1 MSEKTPGRVPGTVWL
16 LGLVSMLNDTASE
29 ILYPILPAFLSS
41 VLGLSPAA
49 IGLIDGASKTVEGF
63 TKGIGGV
70 LAQRFGRS
78 RRFMLAGYAVSS
90 VAKPFHAFAG
100 SFWGVLGLR
109 ITDRVGKGMRSAPR
123 DAIIAGS
130 VPQGM
135 LGRAFSLH
143 RALDTTGAVVGPL
156 LAFLLMGHFGDV
168 RQVFLWTIIPGA
180 LCVIVAS
187 FVKRDSIIAPGDRV
201 PFSGWFGV
209 VRDNSR
215 FRFFL
220 FSTILFTIAN
230 SSDLFLLMRTREL
243 GLTETQ
249 VPLVWMLFN
258 VTYVLAAYPI
268 GLLADRVGRSRLYL
282 GGFALYA
289 VVYAGFALDL
299 DGAAVWMLMGLY
311 GIYYGVAE
319 SLGRALVSDFVKPE
333 MRPLAY
339 GIHHFAVSIGA
350 LPANILFGFLW
361 QTFGAPSA
369 FLAGAAFSVL
379 AGAVFLAGAVT
390 RRS

>member
-16 LGLVSMLNDTASE
+16 LGLVSMLNDTASD
-29 ILYPILPAFLSS
+29 ILYPLLPAFLSS

-63 TKGIGGV
+63 TKGIGGA

-90 VAKPFHAFAG
+90 AAKPLHAFAG

-130 VPQGM
+130 VPPGM

-143 RALDTTGAVVGPL
+143 RALDTTGAVLGPL

-168 RQVFLWTIIPGA
+168 RQVFLWTLIPGA
-180 LCVIVAS
+180 LCVIAAS
-187 FVKRDSIIAPGDRV
+187 FVRRDSLAEPRDRV
-201 PFSGWFGV
+201 PLSAWRGVISGN
-209 VRDNSR
+209 RR

-220 FSTILFTIAN
+220 FSTLLFTLAN

-258 VTYVLAAYPI
+258 VTYVFAAYPV
-268 GLLADRVGRSRLYL
+268 GLLADRVGRSRLYIA
-282 GGFALYA
+282 GFVLYA
-289 VVYAGFALDL
+289 AVYAGFALRIS
-299 DGAAVWMLMGLY
+299 GAAVWMLMGLY

-333 MRPLAY
+333 VRPLAY
-339 GIHHFAVSIGA
+339 GIHHFAVSSGA
-350 LPANILFGFLW
+350 LPANILFGYMW

-369 FLAGAAFSVL
+369 FVAGAAFSAL
-379 AGAVFLAGAVT
+379 AGVVFLAGVGA
-390 RRS
+390 RK

>member
-1 MSEKTPGRVPGTVWL
+1 MSENTPLRVPGTVWL
-16 LGLVSMLNDTASE
+16 LGLVSLLNDTASE
-29 ILYPILPAFLSS
+29 ILYPLLPAFLSS

-63 TKGIGGV
+63 TKGIGGA

-90 VAKPFHAFAG
+90 VAKPLHAFAG
-100 SFWGVLGLR
+100 SLWGVLGLR

-123 DAIIAGS
+123 DAIIADS
-130 VPQGM
+130 VPPEM

-143 RALDTTGAVVGPL
+143 RALDTTGAVLGPL
-156 LAFLLMGHFGDV
+156 LAFLLMGYFGDV
-168 RQVFLWTIIPGA
+168 RQVFLWTIIPGV
-180 LCVIVAS
+180 LCVIAAS
-187 FVKRDSIIAPGDRV
+187 FVRRDSLTAQRERM
-201 PFSGWFGV
+201 PFSAWRGV
-209 VRDNSR
+209 ISDNR
-215 FRFFL
+215 NFRFFL
-220 FSTILFTIAN
+220 VSTVFFTIAN

-268 GLLADRVGRSRLYL
+268 GLLADRVGRPRLYL
-282 GGFALYA
+282 GGFVLYS
-289 VVYAGFALDL
+289 VVYAGFALNL
-299 DGAAVWMLMGLY
+299 AGAAVWLLMGLY

-333 MRPLAY
+333 VRPLAY
-339 GIHHFAVSIGA
+339 GIHHFAVSVGA
-350 LPANILFGFLW
+350 LPANLLFGFLW

-390 RRS
+390 RKA

>member
-1 MSEKTPGRVPGTVWL
+1 VPGTVWL

-29 ILYPILPAFLSS
+29 ILYPLLPAFLSS

-63 TKGIGGV
+63 TKGIGGI
-70 LAQRFGRS
+70 LAQRFGHS
-78 RRFMLAGYAVSS
+78 RRFMLAGYTVSS
-90 VAKPFHAFAG
+90 VAKPLHAFAG

-130 VPQGM
+130 VPSEM
-135 LGRAFSLH
+135 LGRAFSVQ
-143 RALDTTGAVVGPL
+143 RALDTTGAVLGPL

-168 RQVFLWTIIPGA
+168 RQVFLWSAVPGA
-180 LCVIVAS
+180 LCVLVAS
-187 FVKRDSIIAPGDRV
+187 FVKRDSLAAVREKV
-201 PFSGWFGV
+201 PFSAWRGV
-209 VRDNSR
+209 VSDNR
-215 FRFFL
+215 NFRFFL
-220 FSTILFTIAN
+220 LSTVLFTIAN

-268 GLLADRVGRSRLYL
+268 GLLADKVGRPRLYTA
-282 GGFALYA
+282 GFALYA
-289 VVYAGFALDL
+289 LVYAGFALNL
-299 DGAAVWMLMGLY
+299 AGAAVWMLMGLY

-339 GIHHFAVSIGA
+339 GIHHFAVSVGA
-350 LPANILFGFLW
+350 LPANLLFGFLW
-361 QTFGAPSA
+361 QTYGAPSA
-369 FLAGAAFSVL
+369 FLAGAAFSLL
-379 AGAVFLAGAVT
+379 AGAVFLAGAAT
-390 RRS
+390 RKA